1 MSGKV
6 VVEVFNSFTPPPI
19 AVLTRPRGASG
30 GARSAADPRR
40 NGAVFDAEARLFGK

>member
-1 MSGKV
+1 MSGK
-6 VVEVFNSFTPPPI
+6 VVEVFNSFTPI

-30 GARSAADPRR
+30 SARSAADPRR